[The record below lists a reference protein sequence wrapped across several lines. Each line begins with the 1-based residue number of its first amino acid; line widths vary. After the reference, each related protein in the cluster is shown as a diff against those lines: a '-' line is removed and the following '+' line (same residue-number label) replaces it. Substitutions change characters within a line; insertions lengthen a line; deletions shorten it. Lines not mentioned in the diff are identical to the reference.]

1 MKPTVSAEPNLPE
14 TSPATHP
21 GGGAAEIQTPREP
34 QHVNASN
41 VERYWRDA
49 MDSIGDTTAVMA
61 TNYQKLNVVGEN
73 QLVVT
78 LADSYNKQ
86 ACDRPEKKKRIE
98 EAFEATTGRRFRVD
112 FEVGEVAAK
121 NEQVQPVASRRQV
134 MRELQQ
140 DPVLQK
146 AIEEFD
152 GEIIDFQKRKPK

>member
-1 MKPTVSAEPNLPE
+1 MLFQMFLVFTKTVTVQRN
-14 TSPATHP
+14 
-21 GGGAAEIQTPREP
+21 
-34 QHVNASN
+34 
-41 VERYWRDA
+41 
-49 MDSIGDTTAVMA
+49 
-61 TNYQKLNVVGEN
+61 
-73 QLVVT
+73 
-78 LADSYNKQ
+78 
-86 ACDRPEKKKRIE
+86 CRILIK
-98 EAFEATTGRRFRVD
+98 EAFEAVTGRKFRVD